1 MMMIISSSCL
11 LHVALFVWWFNGV
24 WFFFLLDALT
34 WNNFVSTQNCRC
46 LKLYSTGLDAIIN
59 PFQELVGNDHPGRG
73 IVLCVEHPHR
83 CCSEI
88 IIVIFLNCAI
98 VTPATASL
106 NRKPPH
112 FFATKESGSMC
123 TDEHIFSEKLII
135 FIPFRQRLTLDI
147 KTTSATATGVLV
159 PRHLE
164 LWYFPLL
171 KGVFSTYLSQSI
183 IDLFDRHF
191 LAPSGALVFIMV
203 YNIPTAQT
211 HFSKFVKFFRF

>member
-1 MMMIISSSCL
+1 MSQTI
-11 LHVALFVWWFNGV
+11 FNWIGCHY
-24 WFFFLLDALT
+24 
-34 WNNFVSTQNCRC
+34 Q
-46 LKLYSTGLDAIIN
+46 
-59 PFQELVGNDHPGRG
+59 PFPGIGRQRPPRS
-73 IVLCVEHPHR
+73 HQ

-88 IIVIFLNCAI
+88 IIVNNCAI